1 MKVIKYIIL
10 YLVPVPLVKKL
21 RFLRF
26 RFHNAGSQMRFRP
39 EIPTPASEPVLPAI
53 TGAAGD
59 AAARPSCTSQRMLG
73 KAPLQIPPFRCAS
86 VPVSGHL

>member
-1 MKVIKYIIL
+1 M
-10 YLVPVPLVKKL
+10 
-21 RFLRF
+21 FL
-26 RFHNAGSQMRFRP
+26 RP
-39 EIPTPASEPVLPAI
+39 EIPTPASEPVLPAL

-73 KAPLQIPPFRCAS
+73 KAPLQPPPPLPPLSCAS